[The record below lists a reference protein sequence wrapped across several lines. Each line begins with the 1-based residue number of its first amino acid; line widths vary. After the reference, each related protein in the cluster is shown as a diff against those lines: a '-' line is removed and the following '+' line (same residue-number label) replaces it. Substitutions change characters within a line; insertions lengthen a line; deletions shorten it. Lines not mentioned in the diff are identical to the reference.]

1 MKDARMTEKVMNTV
15 DRMIEEVMIEE
26 VMIEEEMQD
35 GMTKDKDRRI
45 QDVIWEAR
53 LGVPGQEKIAPLRRR
68 C

>member
-1 MKDARMTEKVMNTV
+1 
-15 DRMIEEVMIEE
+15 MIEE

-45 QDVIWEAR
+45 QDVMREAR

>member
-1 MKDARMTEKVMNTV
+1 MKDAQMTEKVMNTV
-15 DRMIEEVMIEE
+15 DRMIEE

-45 QDVIWEAR
+45 QDVMREAR